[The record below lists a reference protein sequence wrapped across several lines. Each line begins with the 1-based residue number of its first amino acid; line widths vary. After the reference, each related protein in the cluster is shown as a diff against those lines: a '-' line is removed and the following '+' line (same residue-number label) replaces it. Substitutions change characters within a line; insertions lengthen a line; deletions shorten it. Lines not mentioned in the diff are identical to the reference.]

1 MATAQ
6 SQSVASA
13 VSSLQAVGHW
23 RRVHVQRRQ
32 LTPLALFEAAGRAAG
47 AGRLKKGAGRRT
59 EHARGVAGRV
69 RRLYL
74 REYQPR
80 PAQMAMMAMMA
91 IRRPAI
97 RLPRFM
103 VAAGLGCLRSF
114 LRWLSGE
121 LKQTKRSRSAVQE
134 GVSVVPL
141 PLLYVFC

>member
-23 RRVHVQRRQ
+23 RRVHVQRRATNPSRT
-32 LTPLALFEAAGRAAG
+32 LRVGRSRGRAT
-47 AGRLKKGAGRRT
+47 GRLKKGAGRRT

-103 VAAGLGCLRSF
+103 VAAGWGCLRSF

-121 LKQTKRSRSAVQE
+121 L
-134 GVSVVPL
+134 
-141 PLLYVFC
+141 